1 MKTVCQLIC
10 VMIGMS
16 MLMLGC
22 EKQTREKPAAPAAP
36 KAMEMEMEMEMP
48 ADIPEM
54 SEEEMGVIE
63 EEVPAMGE
71 EEMGVTEE
79 DAEQELDRMQQE
91 IEAEE

>member
-36 KAMEMEMEMEMP
+36 KAMEMEMEMP